1 MLTVEERID
10 ETGLDHNG
18 PQSLLL
24 YCYGTDELASENS
37 ETENREKNI
46 DFYLNSHDVTEIH
59 SNQNYFV

>member
-1 MLTVEERID
+1 MLTVEKRID

-18 PQSLLL
+18 PHSLLL
-24 YCYGTDELASENS
+24 YCYGTDELASENF
-37 ETENREKNI
+37 EIENREKNI